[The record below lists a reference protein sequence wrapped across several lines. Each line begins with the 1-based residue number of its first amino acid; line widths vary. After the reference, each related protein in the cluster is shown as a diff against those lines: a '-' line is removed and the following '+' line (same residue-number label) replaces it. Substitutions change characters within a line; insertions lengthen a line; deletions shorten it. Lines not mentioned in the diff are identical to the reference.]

1 MHSILKM
8 EQAAQLP
15 DLDLSC
21 VCDGNILK
29 LITSHAHSLG
39 VPNEYIFFPLLSSVS
54 GLLNSSCV
62 EVHEGWRE
70 RTTIWCGVVGKRGSR
85 RSATVGR
92 FAGAVNSMKKTA
104 PHFHAPNISVD
115 SIPTH
120 LLGPPDNS
128 ASTTNLCFF
137 ENFSE
142 LFNVLD
148 LDRPQIGYVKLRK
161 SYDYDPLDDQSFA
174 ANLGGFFLPEAL
186 GDLFH
191 SLPIEIA
198 SRFVVTW
205 PKPVLYSSKDLKV
218 PMPANTPSLPDVFKV
233 LWHKHQ
239 QPVVYTLSPTAKAA
253 IDQFSDAI
261 SDRFKDT
268 TEDEGRYCHLMKTPG
283 QLARIA
289 CVLGALRQALKS
301 VVYHEDL
308 GRVHSWNTVLTH
320 DDVEAARIIMVHIL
334 RVKTI
339 VLSLVDRK
347 KYDVASNLTPTN
359 CNGSSSSMG
368 SSKQERPTTPQ
379 EPSPKRHRLSTD
391 SQYGLPAST
400 ISLLNLQAAA
410 NHYTAYSA
418 AANNAAHYLQ
428 GRGSAEMS
436 PAPVANPNMFKAPQ
450 GSQQQA
456 QQQAAQHVVAQ
467 QHTQQQAGPIPPGQ
481 DIYQH
486 QQNTPQA
493 SSSKENGQLSAPS
506 TPDSNGGHWG
516 RLADPQGNGAIDTSV
531 VVKVETNTP
540 SGTPEGGRTYKN
552 HLDQYLG
559 LFTESNEEFVTEH
572 AVKIK
577 KLLEFR
583 MDYRVSP
590 STCAQR
596 HLIPPLTKKDM
607 IRYDTQT
614 KYPVQVAKEFLLKVA
629 ELGFGHMETVI
640 HPANKRRSTFFQKRR
655 YEQLSDEAKGVLE
668 RLAIS
673 EMEYMSAFQPIEN
686 RESVFSFPYPYNQ
699 SSQDMASGQLQ
710 MANAAAL
717 AQAAVGQFGG
727 LSTKQEPIDMPSSD
741 DSQVE

>member
-1 MHSILKM
+1 M

-39 VPNEYIFFPLLSSVS
+39 VPNEYIFFPLLSTVS

-92 FAGAVNSMKKTA
+92 FASSVNNLKKTA

-120 LLGPPDNS
+120 LLGPPDPS
-128 ASTTNLCFF
+128 PASTTNLCFF

-148 LDRPQIGYVKLRK
+148 LDRPQIGYLKLRK
-161 SYDYDPLDDQSFA
+161 SYDYDPLDDTSFA
-174 ANLGGFFLPEAL
+174 ANLGGFFLPESL

-191 SLPIEIA
+191 NLPIEIA

-218 PMPANTPSLPDVFKV
+218 PMAANIPSLNDVFKV

-239 QPVVYTLSPTAKAA
+239 QPITYTLSPTAKAA

-289 CVLGALRQALKS
+289 CVLGALRQALKY

-308 GRVHSWNTVLTH
+308 GRLQWNTVLTH

-347 KYDVASNLTPTN
+347 KYDVANNCTSGNSTSSICGSTN
-359 CNGSSSSMG
+359 
-368 SSKQERPTTPQ
+368 KPDRPVSPL
-379 EPSPKRHRLSTD
+379 EPSPKRHRLSSD
-391 SQYGLPAST
+391 SQYSIPAST

-410 NHYTAYSA
+410 NHYTAA
-418 AANNAAHYLQ
+418 AAVNNAAHYLHAQ
-428 GRGSAEMS
+428 SRVPEIN
-436 PAPVANPNMFKAPQ
+436 PAAAAASNLNMFKVPQ
-450 GSQQQA
+450 GSQA
-456 QQQAAQHVVAQ
+456 AAAQHELY
-467 QHTQQQAGPIPPGQ
+467 QQQQQPPVAP
-481 DIYQH
+481 H
-486 QQNTPQA
+486 TPQA
-493 SSSKENGQLSAPS
+493 SSSKENGHVSASS

-516 RLADPQGNGAIDTSV
+516 RLADPQGNGSIESGI
-531 VVKVETNTP
+531 VVKMESNSGS
-540 SGTPEGGRTYKN
+540 SGTPDGISPGENNRTYKN

-559 LFTESNEEFVTEH
+559 LFTESNDEFVTEH
-572 AVKIK
+572 AVKVK

-629 ELGFGHMETVI
+629 DLGFGHMETVI

-655 YEQLSDEAKGVLE
+655 YEQLPEEARTILE

-699 SSQDMASGQLQ
+699 GSQDLSSGQLQ

-727 LSTKQEPIDMPSSD
+727 LSAKQEPLDMPSSD

>member
-1 MHSILKM
+1 M

-29 LITSHAHSLG
+29 LITSHAHALG

-92 FAGAVNSMKKTA
+92 FATSVNNLKKTA

-120 LLGPPDNS
+120 LLGPPDPN
-128 ASTTNLCFF
+128 ACTTNLCFF

-148 LDRPQIGYVKLRK
+148 LDRPQIGYLKLRK
-161 SYDYDPLDDQSFA
+161 SYDYDPLDDTSFA
-174 ANLGGFFLPEAL
+174 ANLGGFFLPESL

-191 SLPIEIA
+191 NLPIEIA

-218 PMPANTPSLPDVFKV
+218 PMAANTPSLADVFKV

-239 QPVVYTLSPTAKAA
+239 QPIVYTLSPTAKAA

-289 CVLGALRQALKS
+289 CVLGALRQALKY

-308 GRVHSWNTVLTH
+308 ARLQWNTVLTH

-347 KYDVASNLTPTN
+347 KYDAANTLTPSN
-359 CNGSSSSMG
+359 CNGGGSSSSMSG
-368 SSKQERPTTPQ
+368 VSTKQERPTSPQ
-379 EPSPKRHRLSTD
+379 DPPSKRHRHSTD
-391 SQYGLPAST
+391 SQYPLQPST
-400 ISLLNLQAAA
+400 ISLLSLHAAAA
-410 NHYTAYSA
+410 NHYTAA
-418 AANNAAHYLQ
+418 AAVNNAAHYLQ
-428 GRGSAEMS
+428 AQARVPEVNPSSASSSNLNMFKVPQGSQAAAAAAAQQELYQQQQQQQQQ
-436 PAPVANPNMFKAPQ
+436 PAPVAP
-450 GSQQQA
+450 
-456 QQQAAQHVVAQ
+456 H
-467 QHTQQQAGPIPPGQ
+467 
-481 DIYQH
+481 
-486 QQNTPQA
+486 TPQA
-493 SSSKENGQLSAPS
+493 SSSKENGHVSASS

-516 RLADPQGNGAIDTSV
+516 RLADPQGNGSIESGI
-531 VVKVETNTP
+531 VVKMENNSGS
-540 SGTPEGGRTYKN
+540 SGTPDGISAGENNRTYKN

-559 LFTESNEEFVTEH
+559 LFTESNDEFVTEH

-629 ELGFGHMETVI
+629 DLGFGHMETVI

-655 YEQLSDEAKGVLE
+655 YEQLPEEAKGILE

-699 SSQDMASGQLQ
+699 GSQELSSGQLQ

-727 LSTKQEPIDMPSSD
+727 LSAKQEPLDMPSSD